1 MVILDYHRP
10 KICMRWYGII
20 QQLKLPR
27 IGLTHALVDTTAEE
41 DLTERIFMCHGILE
55 DQISMLKYQ
64 FNSGLMNI

>member
-1 MVILDYHRP
+1 
-10 KICMRWYGII
+10 MRWYGII